1 MENNKP
7 ATASSEI
14 LRSFVATLK
23 GDSWWLLLSV
33 IAQYFAV
40 HDFYYLHNKYFSKI
54 TQCL

>member
-33 IAQYFAV
+33 IAQYFAA